1 MNSLLRGSALAL
13 PLLMCAYP
21 ASAQDADEDVT
32 ITAQRPDRYGPAGTM
47 GDHVHDKNTLM
58 VGLEWMHSDYGG
70 TNLSGSSEISDEAI
84 ADAGY
89 MARTQSMQMDMA
101 MLHLMYAPNDR
112 LTLMVMP
119 MWMRMKMTMIGIGD
133 PMMGGGHG
141 GGHGGHHMLMPG
153 ETMSHSTEGFGD
165 TEVGALYSL
174 VKEPAVSLIAGFSV
188 SAPTGKVDRKNGDGS
203 YVHYGMQS
211 GSGTWDAIPS
221 ITLKGQ
227 QDGFSWG
234 LQGRARLRGESANE
248 SGFRFG
254 NVFTA
259 NGWVAVPVDKS
270 VSLSGRLGYTKEG
283 IVEGHYNGPHNHA
296 APPDRQGNYGG
307 EVIDVGAGANVAV
320 GSKWRV
326 GGEINV
332 PIHQNLNGIQAPRN
346 WGANVSLTTI
356 F

>member
-13 PLLMCAYP
+13 PLLMSAVP
-21 ASAQDADEDVT
+21 AFAQEADEDVT

-47 GDHVHDKNTLM
+47 GDHVHDKNTFM

-70 TNLSGSSEISDEAI
+70 TNLAGSSEISDAEI

-112 LTLMVMP
+112 LTFMVMP
-119 MWMRMKMTMIGIGD
+119 MWMRMKMTMVGIGD
-133 PMMGGGHG
+133 PMMGGGM

-165 TEVGALYSL
+165 TEVGALYAL
-174 VKEPAVSLIAGFSV
+174 VKEPAVSLIAGLSV
-188 SAPTGKVDRKNGDGS
+188 SAPTGKVDRKNDDGS

-234 LQGRARLRGESANE
+234 LQGRARLRGESENQ

-283 IVEGHYNGPHNHA
+283 IVEGHYNGSHNHA
-296 APPDRQGNYGG
+296 SPPDRQGNYGG
-307 EVIDVGAGANVAV
+307 EIIDVGAGANVAV
-320 GSKWRV
+320 GSKWRI
-326 GGEINV
+326 GGEVNV
-332 PIHQNLNGIQAPRN
+332 PIYQDLNGIQAPRN
-346 WGANVSLTTI
+346 WGANLSLTTI